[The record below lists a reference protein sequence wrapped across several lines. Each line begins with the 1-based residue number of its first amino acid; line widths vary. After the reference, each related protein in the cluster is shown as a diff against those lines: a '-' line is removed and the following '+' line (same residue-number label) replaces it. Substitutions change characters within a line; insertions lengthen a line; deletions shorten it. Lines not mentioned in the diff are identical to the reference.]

1 MAERGKVG
9 GDDSRTD
16 EELLSA
22 HVSGDRDAFGILIT
36 RHQGHLW
43 AVARRTSHSGEDAAD
58 ALQDA
63 LLNAHRMAHRFRADS
78 QVSSWLHRIVVNASL
93 DRIRRNKTRPTVPL
107 PEFDVS
113 QFADPRDHHGD
124 VDLSMSIGRA
134 LDTLP
139 PEQRDAI
146 VAVDIEGYSV
156 AEAAA
161 LLGTPA
167 GTIKSRCAR
176 GRAKLAVVLGH
187 LRDTADEPTSQ

>member
-1 MAERGKVG
+1 MAEWGKVG

-43 AVARRTSHSGEDAAD
+43 AVARRTSHTAEDAAD

-63 LLNAHRMAHRFRADS
+63 LLNAHRMAHRFRSDS
-78 QVSSWLHRIVVNASL
+78 KVSSWLHRIVVNSSL
-93 DRIRRNKTRPTVPL
+93 DRIRRNKIRPTVPL
-107 PEFDVS
+107 PEFDIS
-113 QFADPRDHHGD
+113 QLADPHDHHGD
-124 VDLSMSIGRA
+124 IDMSMSVSRA

-146 VAVDIEGYSV
+146 VAIDIEGYSV
-156 AEAAA
+156 AEASE
-161 LLGTPA
+161 LLGVPT

-176 GRAKLAVVLGH
+176 GRTKLAVVLGH
-187 LRDTADEPTSQ
+187 LRDSAEETST

>member
-1 MAERGKVG
+1 MAGWGKVG

-16 EELLSA
+16 EELLSS

-43 AVARRTSHSGEDAAD
+43 AVARRTSHSDDDAAD

-63 LLNAHRMAHRFRADS
+63 LLNAHRMAHRFRADAK
-78 QVSSWLHRIVVNASL
+78 VSSWLHRIVVNASL
-93 DRIRRNKTRPTVPL
+93 DRIRHNKIRSTIPI
-107 PEFDVS
+107 PEFDVAE
-113 QFADPRDHHGD
+113 FADPHDEHGD
-124 VDLSMSIGRA
+124 IDLSMSIGRA

-146 VAVDIEGYSV
+146 VAIDIEGYSV
-156 AEAAA
+156 AEASE
-161 LLGTPA
+161 LLGVPS

-176 GRAKLAVVLGH
+176 GRAKLAVALGH
-187 LRDTADEPTSQ
+187 LRSPADETRP